1 MYSAGDPREPLIV
14 GLSFAAVVV
23 AAAVGADLVE
33 LGAAEELVSAAP
45 EEEVVE
51 PREPP
56 PADEAHEQMALAAIR
71 TDAASAEQAESTQP
85 WAADWMARYA
95 ELEHWQAYSNWPQP
109 TREAAELMQG
119 TCRGSIEL

>member
-1 MYSAGDPREPLIV
+1 
-14 GLSFAAVVV
+14 
-23 AAAVGADLVE
+23 
-33 LGAAEELVSAAP
+33 
-45 EEEVVE
+45 VVE
-51 PREPP
+51 PEEPP
-56 PADEAHEQMALAAIR
+56 PAEEAHEQMALAAIR

-85 WAADWMARYA
+85 WAADWIARYA